1 MMMIIIMNSKRMN
14 RKIIR
19 CEEIF
24 KVVQSKYFSYVHCYI
39 ISFNYEKE
47 ITHSVSNLAEFW

>member
-1 MMMIIIMNSKRMN
+1 MMIIMIMNLKRMN

-24 KVVQSKYFSYVHCYI
+24 KMVQSKYFFYVHYYI
-39 ISFNYEKE
+39 ISSNYEKE
-47 ITHSVSNLAEFW
+47 ITHSVSNLAEF